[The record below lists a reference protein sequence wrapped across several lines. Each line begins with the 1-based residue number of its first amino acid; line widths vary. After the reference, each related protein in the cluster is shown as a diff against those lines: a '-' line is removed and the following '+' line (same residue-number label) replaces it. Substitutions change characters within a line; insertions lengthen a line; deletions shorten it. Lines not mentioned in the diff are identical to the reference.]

1 MERTPLF
8 FIIVVAAI
16 VLLATQRFVQQRRQ
30 DAANDAAPLQIL
42 RVTLTEKRA
51 LPSPL
56 RSRQRRSSLK
66 RYAIRCCSAARAGV
80 HRCALRCPGVTALC

>member
-56 RSRQRRSSLK
+56 RSRQRRRSSLK
-66 RYAIRCCSAARAGV
+66 RYAIRCCSAARAG
-80 HRCALRCPGVTALC
+80 CTAALYVARA